1 MIRAMYS
8 GISGLKAN
16 QTKLDVVGNNIA
28 NVGTTAFKNQRI
40 RFQDMLSQNV
50 REATG
55 PGRNVGGTNPSQ
67 VGLGV
72 QVAGIDTTMTQGNM
86 QPTGGMLDVAID
98 GEGFFV
104 VGKGSTSAVIEVPT
118 DGGDTDTDTGTGTG
132 TGDADVESMDTM
144 FTRDGSFSLDYDGNL
159 INSDGMRI
167 MGYATTTGEGNSIS
181 YDDKDGKRTVVFV
194 DSEDED
200 LKADPGKL
208 IPLAIPDEITKDDK
222 TLRVKSFSIDKNG
235 LIKAVLSDNTVT
247 AVGQIAMAS
256 FKNPEGMTKAG
267 KNLWQN
273 SANSGPAVFRT
284 GVGTEADK
292 ANDNGYGD
300 MVQGMLEMSNVDL
313 SEQFTDMIVA
323 SRAFQANG
331 KIITTS
337 DEILQ
342 ELVNLKR

>member
-1 MIRAMYS
+1 MYS
-8 GISGLKAN
+8 GISGLRAN
-16 QTKLDVVGNNIA
+16 QTKLDVIGNNIA

-55 PGRNVGGTNPSQ
+55 PGRNIGGTNPSQ

-72 QVAGIDTTMTQGNM
+72 QVSGIDTTMTQGNM

-98 GEGFFV
+98 GEGFFI
-104 VGKGSTSAVIEVPT
+104 VGKG
-118 DGGDTDTDTGTGTG
+118 
-132 TGDADVESMDTM
+132 DVEGKITIDTSDDKYMTIESATDMETM
-144 FTRDGSFSLDYDGNL
+144 FSRDGAFKLDYNGNL
-159 INSDGMRI
+159 INSDGLRVL
-167 MGYATTTGEGNSIS
+167 GYAFTGYEVEDGKIKMA
-181 YDDKDGKRTVVFV
+181 YVDAEDKD
-194 DSEDED
+194 
-200 LKADPGKL
+200 LKPENENEL
-208 IPLAIPDEITKDDK
+208 VPLAIPDEIEGEDGEMK
-222 TLRVKSFSIDKNG
+222 RVKSFSIDKNG

-247 AVGQIAMAS
+247 AVGQVAMAS

-267 KNLWQN
+267 KNIWQN
-273 SANSGPAVFRT
+273 SANSGPAVIRT
-284 GVGTEADK
+284 PVGTAKED
-292 ANDNGYGD
+292 ANDEGYGD
-300 MVQGMLEMSNVDL
+300 MAQGMLEMSNVDL
-313 SEQFTDMIVA
+313 AEQFSEMIVA

>member
-16 QTKLDVVGNNIA
+16 QTKLDVIGNNIA

-50 REATG
+50 KEATG
-55 PGRNVGGTNPSQ
+55 PGRTIGGTNPSQ

-98 GEGFFV
+98 GDGFFI
-104 VGKGSTSAVIEVPT
+104 VGKGDIEGKITIDTSDDKYMTIKSAT
-118 DGGDTDTDTGTGTG
+118 DM
-132 TGDADVESMDTM
+132 ETM
-144 FTRDGSFSLDYDGNL
+144 FSRDGSFKLDYNGNL
-159 INSDGMRI
+159 INSDGLRVL
-167 MGYATTTGEGNSIS
+167 GYAFEGYEIEDGKVKMA
-181 YDDKDGKRTVVFV
+181 YVDAEDKDLKPAT
-194 DSEDED
+194 EDE
-200 LKADPGKL
+200 LV
-208 IPLAIPDEITKDDK
+208 PLAIPDEIEGEDGEMK
-222 TLRVKSFSIDKNG
+222 RVKSFSIDKNG

-267 KNLWQN
+267 KNIWQN
-273 SANSGPAVFRT
+273 SANSGPAVIRT
-284 GVGTEADK
+284 PVGTEADS
-292 ANDNGYGD
+292 ANDEGYGD
-300 MVQGMLEMSNVDL
+300 LAQGMLEMSNVDL
-313 SEQFTDMIVA
+313 AEQFSEMIVA

>member
-55 PGRNVGGTNPSQ
+55 PGSNVGGTNPSQ

-98 GEGFFV
+98 GEGFFM
-104 VGKGSTSAVIEVPT
+104 VGKGAV
-118 DGGDTDTDTGTGTG
+118 DGSVTLDDDMK
-132 TGDADVESMDTM
+132 VESSSNMETM
-144 FTRDGSFSLDYDGNL
+144 FTRDGSFSLDYNGNL
-159 INSDGMRI
+159 INSDGMRVL
-167 MGYATTTGEGNSIS
+167 GYTFGTRTVT
-181 YDDKDGKRTVVFV
+181 DGKIELDFV
-194 DSEDED
+194 DAEKP
-200 LKADPGKL
+200 LTADNETL
-208 IPLAIPDEITKDDK
+208 VPLAIPDEIGDQ
-222 TLRVKSFSIDKNG
+222 RVKSFSIDKNG
-235 LIKAVLSDNTVT
+235 LIKAVLSDNTVA

-256 FKNPEGMTKAG
+256 FKNPEGMTKVG

-273 SANSGPAVFRT
+273 SANSGPAIYRT
-284 GVGTEADK
+284 GAGTAAAD

-300 MVQGMLEMSNVDL
+300 MIQGMLEMSNVDL

>member
-1 MIRAMYS
+1 MYS
-8 GISGLKAN
+8 GISGLRAN
-16 QTKLDVVGNNIA
+16 QTKLDVIGNNIA

-55 PGRNVGGTNPSQ
+55 PGRNIGGTNPSQ

-98 GEGFFV
+98 GEGFFI
-104 VGKGSTSAVIEVPT
+104 VGKG
-118 DGGDTDTDTGTGTG
+118 
-132 TGDADVESMDTM
+132 DVEGKITIDTSDEKYMTIKSATDMETM
-144 FTRDGSFSLDYDGNL
+144 FSRDGAFKLDYNGNL
-159 INSDGMRI
+159 INSDGLRVL
-167 MGYATTTGEGNSIS
+167 GYAFEG
-181 YDDKDGKRTVVFV
+181 YEVEDGKVKMAYVDAEDKD
-194 DSEDED
+194 
-200 LKADPGKL
+200 LKPENEEEL
-208 IPLAIPDEITKDDK
+208 VPLAIPDEIEGEDGEMK
-222 TLRVKSFSIDKNG
+222 RVKSFSIDKNG

-267 KNLWQN
+267 KNIWQN
-273 SANSGPAVFRT
+273 SANSGPAVIRT
-284 GVGTEADK
+284 PVGTAKEDT
-292 ANDNGYGD
+292 NDEGYGD
-300 MVQGMLEMSNVDL
+300 LAQGMLEMSNVDL
-313 SEQFTDMIVA
+313 AEQFSEMIVA

>member
-16 QTKLDVVGNNIA
+16 QTKLDVIGNNIA

-50 REATG
+50 KEATG
-55 PGRNVGGTNPSQ
+55 PGRTIGGTNPSQ

-98 GEGFFV
+98 GDGFFM
-104 VGKGSTSAVIEVPT
+104 VGKGDIEGKITIETSDDKYMTIKSAT
-118 DGGDTDTDTGTGTG
+118 DM
-132 TGDADVESMDTM
+132 ETM
-144 FTRDGSFSLDYDGNL
+144 FSRDGSFKLDYNGNL
-159 INSDGMRI
+159 INSDGLRVL
-167 MGYATTTGEGNSIS
+167 GYAFEG
-181 YDDKDGKRTVVFV
+181 YEVEDGKVKMAYVDAEDKDLKPEN
-194 DSEDED
+194 EDE
-200 LKADPGKL
+200 LV
-208 IPLAIPDEITKDDK
+208 PLAIPDEIEGEDGEMK
-222 TLRVKSFSIDKNG
+222 RVKSFSIDKNG

-267 KNLWQN
+267 KNIWQN
-273 SANSGPAVFRT
+273 SANSGPAVIRT
-284 GVGTEADK
+284 AVGTAKED
-292 ANDNGYGD
+292 ANDEGYGD
-300 MVQGMLEMSNVDL
+300 LAQGMLEMSNVDL
-313 SEQFTDMIVA
+313 AEQFSEMIVA

>member
-8 GISGLKAN
+8 GISGLRAN
-16 QTKLDVVGNNIA
+16 QTKLDVIGNNIA

-55 PGRNVGGTNPSQ
+55 PGRTIGGTNPSQ

-98 GEGFFV
+98 GDGFFI
-104 VGKGSTSAVIEVPT
+104 VGKGDIEGKITIDTSEDKYMTIKSAT
-118 DGGDTDTDTGTGTG
+118 DM
-132 TGDADVESMDTM
+132 ETM
-144 FTRDGSFSLDYDGNL
+144 FSRDGAFKLDYNGNL
-159 INSDGMRI
+159 INSDGLRVL
-167 MGYATTTGEGNSIS
+167 GYAFEGYEIE
-181 YDDKDGKRTVVFV
+181 DGKVKLAYV
-194 DSEDED
+194 DAEDKELKPATEDE
-200 LKADPGKL
+200 LV
-208 IPLAIPDEITKDDK
+208 PLAIPDEIEGEDGEMK
-222 TLRVKSFSIDKNG
+222 RVKSFSIDKNG

-267 KNLWQN
+267 KNIWQN
-273 SANSGPAVFRT
+273 SANSGPAVIRT
-284 GVGTEADK
+284 PVGTEGDS
-292 ANDNGYGD
+292 ANDEGYGD
-300 MVQGMLEMSNVDL
+300 LAQGMLEMSNVDL
-313 SEQFTDMIVA
+313 AEQFSEMIVA